1 MNMQAYIDEVK
12 LRLTGNLLEIELDD
26 TTIAKT
32 VNSALR
38 ELQRYVCSVNMIT
51 IPFSR
56 CIDLSNQTNPNGTP
70 IKVSTITN
78 IYRANSFSAD
88 NSTQGVSFVD
98 PMYGSLWQMVS
109 PAGNM
114 YNYQNYVYDYA
125 TWNTMIQI
133 RNTSSTD
140 LSYYFDKANNK
151 LYINVMSSDP
161 SYITIEYIPRFD
173 TVEDV
178 VSDYWIDFL
187 VRLSVALIK
196 VTLGRIRSRYIQNNS
211 LYSQD
216 GQILLEEGNAELTQL
231 REYLSTNAQLLYPID

>member
-26 TTIAKT
+26 ATIAKV

-38 ELQRYVCSVNMIT
+38 EMQRYVCSVGIIT

-56 CIDLSNQTNPNGTP
+56 CIDLSKQKNPNGVP
-70 IKVSTITN
+70 IKVSAVTN
-78 IYRANSFSAD
+78 IFRANSFSASD
-88 NSTQGVSFVD
+88 STQGVSFVD
-98 PMYGSLWQMVS
+98 PMYGSLWQMIS

-125 TWNTMIQI
+125 AWNTMIQI

-140 LSYYFDKANNK
+140 LSYYFDKSNNK

-161 SYITIEYIPRFD
+161 AYVTIEYIPRFD
-173 TVEDV
+173 SVEDV

-187 VRLSVALIK
+187 VRLSVALTK
-196 VTLGRIRSRYIQNNS
+196 VTLGRIRSRYTQNNA

-216 GQILLEEGNAELTQL
+216 GQILLEEGNSELAQL
-231 REYLSTNAQLLYPID
+231 REYLSNNNQLLYPVD